1 MQKTLAEVPEE
12 EQEVE
17 TYAWDYGV
25 ITKLS
30 RMEQEKPSRKKLCAI
45 CGEKR
50 ELTHEK
56 LSGGVKFFICS
67 PCASG
72 YVKSAERVKA
82 KQGVAD

>member
-1 MQKTLAEVPEE
+1 MQKTLAELE

-17 TYAWDYGV
+17 SYAWDYGV

-30 RMEQEKPSRKKLCAI
+30 HMEREKLSRKKLCAI

-67 PCASG
+67 PCASE
-72 YVKSAERVKA
+72 YVRNAERVKA
-82 KQGVAD
+82 KHGLED